1 MLLSSLIDIGANKN
15 LIIKN
20 IEKIQ
25 NFFPETKINKID
37 FIKTES
43 NGIKAT
49 RFIFDFNETI
59 KQRNA
64 VDMYRIIAN
73 CCHNIILSEKA
84 KRFAIES
91 IKTIISV
98 ESLIHNKE
106 VKDLHLT

>member
-1 MLLSSLIDIGANKN
+1 MSKIIIIDPQITGISGDMLLSSLVDSGANKN

-25 NFFPETKINKID
+25 NFFSETKINKID

-49 RFIFDFNETI
+49 RFIFDFDETI

-64 VDMYRIIAN
+64 QI
-73 CCHNIILSEKA
+73 C
-84 KRFAIES
+84 IE
-91 IKTIISV
+91 
-98 ESLIHNKE
+98 
-106 VKDLHLT
+106 